1 MIGRWVVACATLF
14 SLVACGSDGGDGKGE
29 PNGPDEPMPNDP
41 PAESSEDPAAV
52 AKKLAEKPW
61 EVISK
66 KGETYLPNV
75 FYAEPSENEQIMPYA
90 LDGHVMIDR
99 LIYPTLGNPNLYSKL
114 DPDDEL
120 VVVLRIE
127 DAAIAHLS
135 PRIEPVDGSHL
146 SRLLVPN
153 DAENGFAFFLIPRK
167 AREPNT
173 ESTKAI
179 SSGEGT
185 DIIRIYPHE
194 ILVSPEPADMP
205 AVFKKRKTV
214 RCIFRHGALK
224 KVPAG
229 LYDLRFEIKKE
240 NELYRPAPGAPPI
253 YEYQYNAVRVF
264 DDAPEEYTVINVTDT
279 QVSVSGEYD
288 TKTRKKLDELVQFLN
303 TTNDPKLRSAA
314 FITFNGDLHNGGS
327 PASLRQRTVAWTYA
341 DEAKAIVTLLKY
353 LPIPIFLTTGNHDGY
368 VTTGHVPSAVRSL
381 DNAGGRSLEE
391 VIVEASPKAWPDFS
405 ITDYRAYI
413 EETAARDLLGGLHR
427 DLFTGGFAR
436 SAKLEGFAGWKEI
449 PRAERNYV
457 VYDGFYQW
465 QKTYGPL
472 YYSHKFGKNFYV
484 SLNSYELRQH
494 RRSGWG
500 MYTVNYGGGM
510 SEVQMAWL
518 DRELLR
524 AKTDGS
530 DVIVLAHHDPRGG
543 HKGAD
548 YGYYFEQ
555 LDYKGVFQSAINYL
569 VGKVWNPA
577 VCKLP
582 DWALSRDQ
590 KESCVH
596 DGLQEW
602 MRADPELDCDWDA
615 RRPDFTCDPA
625 KGEPFASGVEL
636 LKRLAASTQV
646 RTVLLG
652 HTHYNA
658 LEVLQE
664 GDELLPGRLP
674 VDGKAAQRFA
684 TLEVMNPIRG
694 FSELL
699 TTTGTRACDYDP
711 HALGIRALEERFVT
725 FAAQYERTVGGWQRT
740 LSNPAG
746 PRELVILRTVS
757 NAELANQ
764 TYSNGKDA
772 LGFGLLYVT
781 KKRDARGVPVA
792 QINAAT
798 FFANVGEAR
807 YATVGTIDIDR
818 TARLKPHDAANPV
831 EKLFD
836 W

>member
-1 MIGRWVVACATLF
+1 
-14 SLVACGSDGGDGKGE
+14 
-29 PNGPDEPMPNDP
+29 
-41 PAESSEDPAAV
+41 
-52 AKKLAEKPW
+52 
-61 EVISK
+61 
-66 KGETYLPNV
+66 
-75 FYAEPSENEQIMPYA
+75 
-90 LDGHVMIDR
+90 
-99 LIYPTLGNPNLYSKL
+99 
-114 DPDDEL
+114 
-120 VVVLRIE
+120 
-127 DAAIAHLS
+127 
-135 PRIEPVDGSHL
+135 
-146 SRLLVPN
+146 
-153 DAENGFAFFLIPRK
+153 
-167 AREPNT
+167 
-173 ESTKAI
+173 
-179 SSGEGT
+179 
-185 DIIRIYPHE
+185 
-194 ILVSPEPADMP
+194 MP
-205 AVFKKRKTV
+205 AVFKKRKTI
-214 RCIFRHGALK
+214 RCIFRHGALR

-279 QVSVSGEYD
+279 QVSVSGEYE

-327 PASLRQRTVAWTYA
+327 PASLRQRSVAWTYA
-341 DEAKAIVTLLKY
+341 EEAKAIVSLLKY
-353 LPIPIFLTTGNHDGY
+353 LPTPIFLTTGNHDGY

-381 DNAGGRSLEE
+381 DTAVGTSLEE

-405 ITDYRAYI
+405 ITDYQAYL
-413 EETAARDLLGGLHR
+413 EKTAAMDLLGGLHR
-427 DLFTGGFAR
+427 DIFTGRFAR

-510 SEVQMAWL
+510 SDVQMAWL

-524 AKTDGS
+524 AKTDGA
-530 DVIVLAHHDPRGG
+530 DVVVLAHHDPRGG
-543 HKGAD
+543 HKGTD

-569 VGKVWNPA
+569 IGKVWNPA

-590 KESCVH
+590 QESCVH

-615 RRPDFTCDPA
+615 RKPDFTCDPA
-625 KGEPFASGVEL
+625 KGEPFASGIEL
-636 LKRLAASTQV
+636 LKRLAASKQV

-658 LEVLQE
+658 LEVLQD
-664 GDELLPGRLP
+664 GDELLPSKLP

-684 TLEVMNPIRG
+684 TLEVTNPIRG

-699 TTTGTRACDYDP
+699 TTSGSRASDYDP
-711 HALGIRALEERFVT
+711 HALGIRALEERFAV
-725 FAAQYERTVGGWQRT
+725 FAAQYERAVAGWQRT
-740 LSNPAG
+740 LSNPTG

-757 NAELANQ
+757 NADLANQ
-764 TYSNGKDA
+764 TYSNGKNA

-781 KKRDARGVPVA
+781 KKPDARGVPVA
-792 QINAAT
+792 QINSAT
-798 FFANVGEAR
+798 FFVNIGEAQ
-807 YATVGTIDIDR
+807 YAPVGTIDIDR